1 MYLQIITLAFSVLY
15 FYSILISF
23 SLFLDIYFFNPLGY
37 QRVNKIRFLYGVL
50 SEGCLINVLR
60 KLFIVKFLG
69 QNIGVKHNKE
79 LLANIT

>member
-1 MYLQIITLAFSVLY
+1 M
-15 FYSILISF
+15 
-23 SLFLDIYFFNPLGY
+23 GY

-79 LLANIT
+79 LLANITWDLKKKKIIITNPIEFQPIAFSSCWLFLSSN